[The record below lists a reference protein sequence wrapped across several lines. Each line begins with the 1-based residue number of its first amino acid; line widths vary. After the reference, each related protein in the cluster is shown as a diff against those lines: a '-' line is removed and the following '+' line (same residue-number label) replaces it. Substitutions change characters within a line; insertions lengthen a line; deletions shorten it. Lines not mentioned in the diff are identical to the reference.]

1 MSADLLLALTPA
13 FLARVAGAAV
23 TALLLYVLLSE
34 PGDKPAATLFRR
46 VLFALMAAAVVW
58 LATAPDRGT
67 TKASAKPVGDP
78 ARSFEAYGQAYYM
91 ARTAFSNLTQ
101 ADPKKRSATPY
112 DPKMLDQSVKEY
124 RKAIRYR
131 PDSPRF
137 RRELALILALQ
148 GNETE
153 AREHAREALSLA
165 EGRRAPNLPAQRRF
179 WDAAVGEK
187 APRGT
192 ALAQLPSDARAA
204 DLGWMEPL
212 GRYIVFQRAE
222 QPDQAQAA
230 YREVQR
236 VSRGYLFRVIA
247 FVVVALVVG
256 VLGAIFAVLGIGLAA
271 AGILKRIPAEHHRVT
286 VPLLETFILYLFV
299 TLALS
304 PLLSLLLG
312 SGIAQLRASRGGII
326 TIILLSDLLTLGPL
340 AYLALRLRGRGLK
353 LAEIG
358 LHGRQWWQH
367 ILYGF
372 AGYAV
377 LLPVMFIVS
386 IATNFI
392 SERFFPNVTPPYH
405 PINEMLLGSREAWLR
420 FGLFVIV
427 AVGAPLFEEIFF
439 RGVLYGALRRRWG
452 VAAGVLA
459 SSAIFAILH
468 PQLPLGFI
476 PIFVLAVG
484 FALMYE
490 WRQSLVPS
498 MVMHAL
504 QNSLVFVASS
514 VFLPP
519 SG

>member
-1 MSADLLLALTPA
+1 MSAVWLLAIVPGT
-13 FLARVAGAAV
+13 LARLAGATGVAV
-23 TALLLYVLLSE
+23 LLYVLQSE
-34 PGDKPAATLFRR
+34 RGDKAPATIVRR
-46 VLFALMAAAVVW
+46 TLFALMAGAVLW
-58 LATAPDRGT
+58 LATAPERAT
-67 TKASAKPVGDP
+67 RAAKPAGDP

-91 ARTAFSNLTQ
+91 ARGALSGITQ
-101 ADPKKRSATPY
+101 AKAGKQPDVPY
-112 DPKMLDQSVKEY
+112 DAKMLGDAVKEY
-124 RKAIRYR
+124 RKAIKHR

-148 GNETE
+148 GNEAE
-153 AREHAREALSLA
+153 AREHAQVALSLA
-165 EGRRAPNLPAQRRF
+165 ETRAAPNLPAQRRF
-179 WDAAVGEK
+179 WNAVVGK
-187 APRGT
+187 SRPTGV
-192 ALAQLPSDARAA
+192 ALSQLPADARAA
-204 DLGWMEPL
+204 DLGWVEPL

-222 QPDQAQAA
+222 QPAQAQAA
-230 YREVQR
+230 LREVQSA
-236 VSRGYLFRVIA
+236 SRGYLFRVIA
-247 FVVVALVVG
+247 FVFTALTVGILGIVFLIVG
-256 VLGAIFAVLGIGLAA
+256 VILSAQ
-271 AGILKRIPAEHHRVT
+271 GILRRIPAEYHRVT

-299 TLALS
+299 TLAIS
-304 PLLSLLLG
+304 PLLSLVFG
-312 SGIAQLRASRGGII
+312 GVAQLRASRGGII
-326 TIILLSDLLTLGPL
+326 TLILLADLFTFGPL
-340 AYLALRLRGRGLK
+340 AYLALRLRGRALT

-358 LHGRQWWQH
+358 LHSRQWWQH
-367 ILYGF
+367 VLYGL
-372 AGYAV
+372 AGYAM
-377 LLPVMFIVS
+377 LLPVMVIVS

-392 SERFFPNVTPPYH
+392 SERYFPNVTPPYH

-459 SSAIFAILH
+459 SSTIFAILH

-490 WRQSLVPS
+490 WRQSLVPN

-504 QNSLVFVASS
+504 QNSFVFVASS